1 MLNEEPIGG
10 VKADIQCW
18 QKKKRKSGNYNTVC
32 FNVTGIEGKRLDIT
46 ADKSREI
53 AIGRREIILSFGR
66 ESSRIRHSRRRS
78 LLIATR

>member
-1 MLNEEPIGG
+1 MRSPLVGWRPTYS
-10 VKADIQCW
+10 AD
-18 QKKKRKSGNYNTVC
+18 KKKRKSGNYNTVC